1 MTSIVSMHIFVTD
14 TGVNVAKRAFS
25 ESVVIQIMHQTN
37 ERSFIFQ
44 IDKIK
49 YISSLWAFS
58 I

>member
-1 MTSIVSMHIFVTD
+1 MHIFVTD

-49 YISSLWAFS
+49 YTSSLWAFS